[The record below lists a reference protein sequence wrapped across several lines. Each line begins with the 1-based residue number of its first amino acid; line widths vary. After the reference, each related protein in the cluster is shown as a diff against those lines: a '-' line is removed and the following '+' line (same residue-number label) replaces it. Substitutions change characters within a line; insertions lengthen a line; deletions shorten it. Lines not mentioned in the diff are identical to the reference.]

1 METKKCL
8 VELDEVMKHL
18 SNKDLEKIPFE
29 IREAIKEKKDKE
41 YIWEYDETKKLT
53 EQNLNRKTI
62 IMLSYLNMEF
72 LVNEEQKQVLKE
84 LHEFN
89 EQKSEEEKK
98 KKYNS
103 NNLFNPSN
111 DNKTKNALIIFEE
124 KENKWYKKV
133 ISFLKKIFK
142 R

>member
-1 METKKCL
+1 
-8 VELDEVMKHL
+8 
-18 SNKDLEKIPFE
+18 
-29 IREAIKEKKDKE
+29 
-41 YIWEYDETKKLT
+41 
-53 EQNLNRKTI
+53 
-62 IMLSYLNMEF
+62 MLSYLNMEF

-133 ISFLKKIFK
+133 ISFFKKIFK

>member
-41 YIWEYDETKKLT
+41 YIWEYDERKKLT

-98 KKYNS
+98 EKYNS

-133 ISFLKKIFK
+133 ISFFKKIFK